1 MLNGNVTD
9 DNSSTPPPSG
19 SEGSTAASRPVR
31 AVVANAAAISVAQ
44 QDMNHSGGGGTT
56 SGPKN
61 RGRQKKA
68 SESPVLPP
76 PIVPGS
82 VAGRKKFGKGPAISS
97 SAALD
102 LLHKA
107 TMDSIHSKFHPQIYR
122 SIDLYGSIVQL
133 SKILTLRLR
142 FVVCCCKLNN
152 TQ

>member
-44 QDMNHSGGGGTT
+44 QDMNHSGGGTT

>member
-44 QDMNHSGGGGTT
+44 QDMNHSGGGTT

-107 TMDSIHSKFHPQIYR
+107 TMDSIHSKFHRTNIENINTNVTFC
-122 SIDLYGSIVQL
+122 SMLLVL
-133 SKILTLRLR
+133 NLFILELLTSQ
-142 FVVCCCKLNN
+142 NII
-152 TQ
+152 